1 MPKIKYYYDPDT
13 CRYEPVKATTKD
25 IIMDSIMI
33 ISLILVAAFSV
44 VIVYMTYFDS
54 PKETILRTEN
64 KKLHFYFSILK
75 KDMASISETL
85 ALLQER
91 DDHIYRTIFEE
102 NPIPE
107 SIRSAGIG
115 GVERYEALLKL
126 GLEEEEL
133 ILTTIERFDQL
144 KRQMYIQTKS
154 YDEIISLADNQHL
167 MLASIP
173 AITPIST
180 SQSYLSSGFGM
191 RLHPIYKIRKLHTG
205 IDFAARIGTPIYA
218 SGAGTITKVSNSL
231 QGYGKQ
237 VEIDHGFGFVTKY
250 AHMSE
255 FKVKL
260 GQKVKRGESIG
271 YTGNSGSS
279 TAPHLHYEVIKNRK
293 KVNPIHYFYQDI
305 SGEEYQMLLKLA
317 SIENE
322 SL

>member
-1 MPKIKYYYDPDT
+1 MSKIKFYYDPDT
-13 CRYEPVKATTKD
+13 CKYEPVKATTKD
-25 IIMDSIMI
+25 MIIDSIMI
-33 ISLILVAAFSV
+33 VSLVLVAAFCF
-44 VIVYMTYFDS
+44 VIVYMSYFDS
-54 PKETILRTEN
+54 PKESILREEN
-64 KKLHFYFSILK
+64 KKLHFYFSIVK
-75 KDMASISETL
+75 KDILRTSETL
-85 ALLQER
+85 TLLQER
-91 DDHIYRTIFEE
+91 DDHIYRTIFEQD
-102 NPIPE
+102 PIPE

-115 GVERYEALLKL
+115 GVDRYEPLLQL

-133 ILTTIERFDQL
+133 VLTTLKNFDQL

-154 YDEIISLADNQHL
+154 YDEIFSLADNQHL

-173 AITPIST
+173 AITPISR
-180 SQSYLSSGFGM
+180 SQTHLSSGFGM
-191 RLHPIYKIRKLHTG
+191 RLHPVYKVKKLHTG
-205 IDFAARIGTPIYA
+205 IDFSARVGTPIYA
-218 SGAGTITKVSNSL
+218 SGAGTVTKLSNSL

-260 GQKVKRGESIG
+260 GQKVKRGECIG
-271 YTGNSGSS
+271 YTGNTGTS

-305 SGEEYQMLLKLA
+305 SLEEYEILLKLA

>member
-33 ISLILVAAFSV
+33 VSLILVAAFSV

-154 YDEIISLADNQHL
+154 YDEIINLADNQHL

>member
-1 MPKIKYYYDPDT
+1 MPKIKYYYDSNT
-13 CRYEPVKATTKD
+13 CKYEPVKATTKD
-25 IIMDSIMI
+25 IIIDSIMV
-33 ISLILVAAFSV
+33 ISLVLVASFSL
-44 VIVYMTYFDS
+44 VIVYMTNFDS
-54 PKETILRTEN
+54 PKESSLRAEN
-64 KKLHFYFSILK
+64 KKLHFYFSLLD
-75 KDMASISETL
+75 KDMESISGTL
-85 ALLQER
+85 ASLQER
-91 DDHIYRTIFEE
+91 DDHIYRTIFEQA
-102 NPIPE
+102 PIPE

-115 GVERYEALLKL
+115 GVERYEPLLKS

-133 ILTTIERFDQL
+133 VLTTLKKFDQL

-154 YDEIISLADNQHL
+154 YDEIVTLAENQHL

-173 AITPIST
+173 AITPVFT

-191 RLHPIYKIRKLHTG
+191 RMHPIHKIRKLHTG
-205 IDFAARIGTPIYA
+205 IDFSARIGTPIYA
-218 SGAGTITKVSNSL
+218 SGAGTVTKVSNSL

-237 VEIDHGFGFVTKY
+237 IEIDHGFGFVTKY
-250 AHMSE
+250 AHLSE

-260 GQKVKRGESIG
+260 GQKVKRGECIG
-271 YTGNSGSS
+271 YTGNSGTS

-305 SGEEYQMLLKLA
+305 SGDEYEMLLKLA

>member
-33 ISLILVAAFSV
+33 VSLILVAAFSV
-44 VIVYMTYFDS
+44 VIVHMTYFDS

-102 NPIPE
+102 DPIPE